1 MDWRAFND
9 AVAITTIAGAS
20 SFLVATA
27 ETVSTDS
34 TSMFSSLGVFGA
46 ALAIAY
52 FMLKRGDR
60 RETDLM
66 QHAREDA
73 IAAQKS
79 VMQALAMVTRLQA
92 EVDELRRSR
101 E

>member
-9 AVAITTIAGAS
+9 AFAITAIAGAS
-20 SFLVATA
+20 SILVAAADSTTA
-27 ETVSTDS
+27 DT

-73 IAAQKS
+73 MAAQKS

-92 EVDELRRSR
+92 EVDELRRNR
-101 E
+101 